1 MTTITTFCQTVEL
14 GGLEYRVTA
23 RQVDGAKISLEL
35 AAGPRAVT
43 MVRWE
48 EEGVARYSREGA
60 GELEGVEEEEVLAFL
75 HAWCHGATAGLGQLL
90 VARGLV
96 QPRDALDPEAL
107 VPLVL
112 QHWSRCAG
120 AGALEQAAAV
130 GDQFNQ
136 LLHHF
141 LGFQLQVVEEEG
153 E

>member
-1 MTTITTFCQTVEL
+1 MQPIETMTTTTFCQTVEL

-23 RQVDGAKISLEL
+23 RQVDGARVSLEL

-43 MVRWE
+43 MARWE

-107 VPLVL
+107 VPQV
-112 QHWSRCAG
+112 
-120 AGALEQAAAV
+120 LEQAAAV
-130 GDQFNQ
+130 GDQFIQ

>member
-1 MTTITTFCQTVEL
+1 MTSTTTFCQTVEL

-23 RQVDGAKISLEL
+23 RQVDGVRVSLML

-43 MVRWE
+43 MARWE

-107 VPLVL
+107 VPQVL
-112 QHWSRCAG
+112 ER
-120 AGALEQAAAV
+120 AAAV
-130 GDQFNQ
+130 GDQLNQ